1 MKPILERYKE
11 KTIFINVNDPVKSEE
26 MILFLVADDYFG
38 VANTKLGSRAYF
50 PYTAILGV
58 YESIDETLQINL
70 NHFVLYKGSSGGGF
84 MFPLP
89 SL

>member
-38 VANTKLGSRAYF
+38 VVNSKSGFRAYF
-50 PYTAILGV
+50 PYTTILGV
-58 YESIDETLQINL
+58 YESMDGALQINL
-70 NHFVLYKGSSGGGF
+70 NHFVLYKGSSGIGF

-89 SL
+89 GL

>member
-11 KTIFINVNDPVKSEE
+11 KTIFINFDDPIEADK

-38 VANTKLGSRAYF
+38 VVNPSTGLRAYF

-58 YESIDETLQINL
+58 YEGLNGVLQINL
-70 NHFVLYKGSSGGGF
+70 NHFVLYKGSTGF
-84 MFPLP
+84 GF
-89 SL
+89 SF